1 MITSKTNVTTATT
14 ATATTVLDLLRAR
27 QSCRVFAAA
36 PAGTVAARAAEA
48 LRALNTAAAT
58 PATLQRVVTP
68 GADASVVAL
77 ARDAPWAVRETAG
90 MVRGPKHWAAVVQHA
105 GAARRGGLAAGVL
118 LERATIA
125 LAALGLGA
133 VTIADPRLAAAFPEL
148 APARLPRGSSVATML
163 CYGVPDAPALRA
175 EPRTPRRAWAALFYD
190 GAWRVPLTK
199 ARALAAAGT
208 PLLAA
213 LDAVRV
219 GQSAF
224 NTQPWRVVLEKQQP
238 SQKQSQKQQGGALH
252 FFFEEPRPG
261 SGVPP
266 GLNPRAWAGLDLG
279 VAVANFDAVARE
291 SGLRGTWAPPS
302 PAPAHEQALV
312 ARLGAPQ
319 SAVLHYA
326 TWVPASA

>member
-1 MITSKTNVTTATT
+1 MLSAEANKKGA
-14 ATATTVLDLLRAR
+14 ATAVLDLLKAR
-27 QSCRVFAAA
+27 QSCRVFAAEPTGA
-36 PAGTVAARAAEA
+36 VAARAAAA
-48 LRALNTAAAT
+48 LRALNADT
-58 PATLQRVVTP
+58 PAPLRGVVAA

-105 GAARRGGLAAGVL
+105 GGARRTGLAAGVL

-125 LAALGLGA
+125 LHALGLGA

-163 CYGVPDAPALRA
+163 CYGVPDAAAARA
-175 EPRTPRRAWAALFYD
+175 APRTPRRAWNSLFYD
-190 GAWRVPLTK
+190 GAWRVPLTR
-199 ARALAAAGT
+199 ARAVAAAGT

-213 LDAVRV
+213 LTAVRV

-224 NTQPWRVVLEKQQP
+224 NTQPWRVVLDGPPAETAANAAR
-238 SQKQSQKQQGGALH
+238 QKAHSKAPRPLH
-252 FFFEEPRPG
+252 FFFETPAPG
-261 SGVPP
+261 TGVPP

-291 SGLRGTWAPPS
+291 SGLRGAWAPS
-302 PAPAHEQALV
+302 PAPAREQALV
-312 ARLGAPQ
+312 ARLGAPRDT
-319 SAVLHYA
+319 VIHCA
-326 TWVPASA
+326 TWVPDAL